1 MKPLTYKGY
10 SAIVEFDSEDE
21 IFVGRI
27 AGLND
32 VIGFHGESVAELKT
46 AFAEALDDYL
56 ETCAAIGKTPEK
68 AYSGNVMIRVR
79 PELHSAMVRAAEIA
93 GKSLNQWGE
102 EVMEKAVRA

>member
-1 MKPLTYKGY
+1 MKPLTHKGY

-21 IFVGRI
+21 IFVGRVV
-27 AGLND
+27 GLND
-32 VIGFHGESVAELKT
+32 VVGFHGESVAELKA

-56 ETCAAIGKTPEK
+56 ETCAAIGKVPEK
-68 AYSGNVMIRVR
+68 AYSGNVMIRV
-79 PELHSAMVRAAEIA
+79 PAELHSAMARAAELA

>member
-1 MKPLTYKGY
+1 MKPLTHKGY

-32 VIGFHGESVAELKT
+32 VVGFHGESVAELKA

-56 ETCAAIGKTPEK
+56 ETCAAVGKAPEK
-68 AYSGNVMIRVR
+68 AYSGNVMIRVQ
-79 PELHSAMVRAAEIA
+79 PELHSAMARAAEIA

>member
-1 MKPLTYKGY
+1 MKPLTHKGY

-32 VIGFHGESVAELKT
+32 VVGFHGESVTELKA

-56 ETCAAIGKTPEK
+56 ETCAAIGKSPEK
-68 AYSGNVMIRVR
+68 AYSGNVMIRVP
-79 PELHSAMVRAAEIA
+79 PELHSAMARAAEVA